1 LNFKKAFHT
10 SINAIILYHKN
21 NNITDYTQ
29 RLFMKTI
36 VPKISSSLSKMWNK
50 VLTLNNSLFP
60 ALKEE
65 LRLEELSH
73 KEQKLISILDFAQI
87 EKNITVV
94 SITNTPKDREEIA
107 RAFIA
112 KSVYNFQT
120 TRDLIDRLHCDRVLR
135 IVCGWRYKN
144 DIPSESKFSRVFKEL
159 SEMQIAQKA
168 HEQFVKEYL
177 SDKTFFYNAIDSTK
191 IPLRQKPVK
200 IKKEKPKLKKRGRP
214 KKGEIREPI
223 RPTILEQ
230 QQEMQSVEEKLTLV
244 STDCGVGIKQ
254 NSKGNREI
262 WIGAKL
268 HISAV
273 DGDIPITAFYSGANV
288 HDSSVALPLMQETSK
303 RVNYLYDLQDAGYD
317 ADIIREFSTTLG
329 HRPIIDTNPKNSK
342 ELKAKIE
349 LIEHENKTFKYLNWH
364 LNCDEQHYK
373 QRSMVERVNKYLKDD
388 FGCDKIYYQ
397 GATKVASVLAFGIL
411 SICIHKSLQLVT

>member
-1 LNFKKAFHT
+1 
-10 SINAIILYHKN
+10 
-21 NNITDYTQ
+21 
-29 RLFMKTI
+29 MKTI

-159 SEMQIAQKA
+159 SEMQIDQKA
-168 HEQFVKEYL
+168 HEQIVKEYI

>member
-1 LNFKKAFHT
+1 ME
-10 SINAIILYHKN
+10 IIL
-21 NNITDYTQ
+21 
-29 RLFMKTI
+29 
-36 VPKISSSLSKMWNK
+36 PKISSSLSKMWNK